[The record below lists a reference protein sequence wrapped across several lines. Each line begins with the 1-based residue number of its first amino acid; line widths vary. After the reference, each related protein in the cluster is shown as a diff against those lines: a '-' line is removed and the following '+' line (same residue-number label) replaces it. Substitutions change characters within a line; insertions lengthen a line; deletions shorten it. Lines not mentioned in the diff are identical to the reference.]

1 MKNYLISLVDQIE
14 DIRKLAHEEHISGFF
29 ESDFVIYDVPEFIT
43 WKKKIQLELEHI
55 RIKTKFIYN
64 TITIIDEFDGD
75 VDRQKFNELA
85 GALSAIVDNIDYYYN
100 EQDDKNEIEKPQ
112 MIFISHS
119 SSDKEYISAFVEL
132 LEALGLRED
141 EIVCSSIPPYCV
153 PLDGKVYEWLVD
165 KFQNCQLHVI
175 YMLSHHYYNSV
186 ASLNEMGAAWAMK
199 QKWSAVLLPGFG
211 FDEIAGCID
220 SDQIGIKLDDS
231 DIATLK
237 FRLEELKEEL
247 TTEFNL
253 QSMSPTVWERKRD
266 NFLNKIVSI
275 KNELDL
281 IKNNALPEGDS
292 KTLATKS
299 YGITKDAC
307 ILLIYAADDPQGE
320 VMIISSVIGTSVS
333 TGIYNFTKNESAREV
348 ARWTSAVEE
357 LLLNGYIQL
366 VGRKDKIY
374 RVTNRGYMFSNQLKS
389 EFIIDTSYNPEE
401 YIED

>member
-1 MKNYLISLVDQIE
+1 MAFSVNVMIRGEYKMKNYLISLINQTE

-43 WKKKIQLELEHI
+43 WKKKIQLELEHL
-55 RIKTKFIYN
+55 RIKTNFIYN

-75 VDRQKFNELA
+75 IDRQKFNELA
-85 GALSAIVDNIDYYYN
+85 GALSAIADNIDYYYN
-100 EQDDKNEIEKPQ
+100 EQNDKKEIEKPK

-199 QKWSAVLLPGFG
+199 QKWSAILLPGFD
-211 FDEIAGCID
+211 FDEITGCID
-220 SDQIGIKLDDS
+220 PDQIGIKLDDS

-237 FRLEELKEEL
+237 YRLEELKEEL
-247 TTEFNL
+247 ITEFDLRN
-253 QSMSPTVWERKRD
+253 MSSTVWERKRD
-266 NFLNKIVSI
+266 NFLNNIVSV

-281 IKNNALPEGDS
+281 TGNNTLTEDASKNH
-292 KTLATKS
+292 ATKS

-320 VMIISSVIGTSVS
+320 VMIISSVVGTSVS
-333 TGIYNFTKNESAREV
+333 TGTHNFTKNESAREV
-348 ARWTSAVEE
+348 ARWKSAIDE
-357 LLLNGYIQL
+357 LLVNGYIQL
-366 VGRKDKIY
+366 
-374 RVTNRGYMFSNQLKS
+374 
-389 EFIIDTSYNPEE
+389 
-401 YIED
+401 